1 MDTAGRL
8 DEHPPVTERSAPWT
22 SAPSAATRV
31 SLVQVPRAAM
41 AALMVGDLDGAA
53 AASGLDFPA
62 DLADGRMPGVW
73 ARRYHQ
79 TGDDPSSAEWVTRAV
94 LVDGVVIGAAGFHG
108 PPDERGMVEVGYG
121 VAEGQRRQGYAK
133 AILAALLRRAVEE
146 PTVTV
151 LRATISPDN
160 AASLATVA
168 GFGLVHVGEQWDEED
183 GRELIY
189 ELPTPAA

>member
-1 MDTAGRL
+1 M
-8 DEHPPVTERSAPWT
+8 TERSAPWT
-22 SAPSAATRV
+22 SAPAATTQV

-41 AALMVGDLDGAA
+41 AALMVGHLEGAA

-62 DLADGRMPGVW
+62 DLADGRMLGVW

-94 LVDGVVIGAAGFHG
+94 LADGVVIGAAGFHG

-121 VAEGQRRQGYAK
+121 VAEGHRRQGYAK

-168 GFGLVHVGEQWDEED
+168 AFGLVHLGEQWDDED
-183 GRELIY
+183 GLELIY
-189 ELPTPAA
+189 ELPTPAE

>member
-31 SLVQVPRAAM
+31 SLVQVPCAAM

>member
-1 MDTAGRL
+1 M
-8 DEHPPVTERSAPWT
+8 TERSAPWT

-41 AALMVGDLDGAA
+41 AALMVGDPVGAA
-53 AASGLDFPA
+53 AVSGLDFPA
-62 DLADGRMPGVW
+62 DLADGRMLGVW

-94 LVDGVVIGAAGFHG
+94 LADGVVIGAAGFHG
-108 PPDERGMVEVGYG
+108 PPDARGMVEVGYG
-121 VAEGQRRQGYAK
+121 VAEGQRRRGYAK
-133 AILAALLRRAVEE
+133 AILAALIRQAAAE
-146 PTVTV
+146 PAVTV
-151 LRATISPDN
+151 LRATVSPDN
-160 AASLATVA
+160 TASLATVA
-168 GFGLVHVGEQWDEED
+168 AFGLVHVGEQWDEED

>member
-1 MDTAGRL
+1 M
-8 DEHPPVTERSAPWT
+8 TERSAPWT
-22 SAPSAATRV
+22 SAPTAATGL
-31 SLVQVPRAAM
+31 SLVQLSRAAM

-53 AASGLDFPA
+53 AASGLVFPA
-62 DLADGRMPGVW
+62 DLADGRMKGVW

-94 LVDGVVIGAAGFHG
+94 LADGVVIGAAGFHG

-121 VAEGQRRQGYAK
+121 VAEGRRRQGYAK
-133 AILAALLRRAVEE
+133 AILAALIRRAAAE
-146 PTVTV
+146 PAVTV

-168 GFGLVHVGEQWDEED
+168 AFGLVHVGEQWDEED
-183 GRELIY
+183 GLELIY
-189 ELPTPAA
+189 ELPVPAA